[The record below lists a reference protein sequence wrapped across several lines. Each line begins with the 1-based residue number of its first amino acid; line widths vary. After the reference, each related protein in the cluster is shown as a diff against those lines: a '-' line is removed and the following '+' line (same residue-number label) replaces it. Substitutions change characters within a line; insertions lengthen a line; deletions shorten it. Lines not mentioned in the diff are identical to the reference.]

1 MPSYQSLAAFSALLQ
16 ASLARSSGTGWEVQ
30 PGFNLNWI
38 LSDPTTV
45 TFTFVIPDNTWMGL
59 MLGS

>member
-45 TFTFVIPDNTWMGL
+45 TFTFVILTIHGWV
-59 MLGS
+59 